1 MDRRTYLKSAAG
13 ATAGIG
19 LAGCVGGGGDGTT
32 EGDGTTQGS
41 GETTTEESDGTTE
54 GSDETTTEGGAATT
68 ESGEETTEGSAETET
83 TVSDESMD
91 ETGTE
96 GTESAAGNESG
107 NASAGDMELPE
118 TVTIGSDI
126 PYKPFEFET
135 TGGELTGFDVD
146 IAAAVFEEQ
155 LGIGYEFADTSFDTI
170 IPSLNNRN
178 FRVIM
183 SAMTINDERDEQ
195 VDFSDPYFTAYQTI
209 IVLENSDITSKA
221 DLKGTT
227 VGVQKGTTGAGAA
240 DELKEEFGG
249 DLTIKRFDQIPAAF
263 DALRNNQVVAV
274 INDNTVNAEFAN
286 QEDSGAR
293 FVEGEGAA
301 ANASTNT
308 TGSGSPPPYLTLTVE
323 EYGIAFR
330 EDDDAFRERVNE
342 ALAAI
347 RENGTYE
354 EIYSEYFSG

>member
-13 ATAGIG
+13 ATVGAG
-19 LAGCVGGGGDGTT
+19 LAGCLGGGGGDGNDSGGNGSGGDTT
-32 EGDGTTQGS
+32 ESS
-41 GETTTEESDGTTE
+41 GETTAAGGEEPT
-54 GSDETTTEGGAATT
+54 GSGGETTEGGEATT
-68 ESGEETTEGSAETET
+68 ADSGETGTTAGT
-83 TVSDESMD
+83 ESMD
-91 ETGTE
+91 ETGTA
-96 GTESAAGNESG
+96 GTDSGVGNESG
-107 NASAGDMELPE
+107 NASAGDVELPE

-126 PYKPFEFET
+126 PYRPFEFET